1 MLLRSP
7 SGTSGAFPARVEVA
21 SRALGTGAG
30 GGRGGEGESGTG
42 VKREMLFHHSERFPR
57 AARREAVKDEKET
70 WGACK
75 MTNVDLPVAEKNL
88 TLINW
93 KKVEGWHCHPR
104 RTRGRKSNQ
113 GPLELD
119 WWDISRTELVI
130 IN

>member
-1 MLLRSP
+1 
-7 SGTSGAFPARVEVA
+7 
-21 SRALGTGAG
+21 
-30 GGRGGEGESGTG
+30 
-42 VKREMLFHHSERFPR
+42 
-57 AARREAVKDEKET
+57 
-70 WGACK
+70 
-75 MTNVDLPVAEKNL
+75 MTNVDLPVAEKNP